1 MVRAA
6 VETAATTPKG
16 KAAAATIAIVTE
28 IAEDATQGTIS
39 ARTNATRRNQTEH
52 PARFQ
57 AIADQARVAGATA
70 AGAKGGAAAATT
82 ATAAAHVR
90 AAIPATFSPRAAA
103 RRKSP
108 MELHALLQ
116 ASADQARVAGVTA
129 AGAKGGAAA
138 ATTATAAAHVR
149 AAIPATFSP
158 RAAARRK
165 SPMELHAL
173 LQPSADQARAAGVT
187 AAGAKVEAAA
197 ATTATVPVT
206 VVGAMPRTFCYRTLA
221 I

>member
-116 ASADQARVAGVTA
+116 
-129 AGAKGGAAA
+129 
-138 ATTATAAAHVR
+138 
-149 AAIPATFSP
+149 
-158 RAAARRK
+158 
-165 SPMELHAL
+165 
-173 LQPSADQARAAGVT
+173 PSADQARAAGVT